1 MSLEQIFTQ
10 AWRNQSGW
18 LLLLRPLSTLYGLV
32 SRVRHYLYQQQIL
45 KSYRAPVPVMII
57 GNITVGGSGKTPLII
72 ELVQFLQYFG
82 LNVAV
87 ISRGYGGQG
96 PFPHLVQ
103 AQDLPSIVGD
113 EPALIVQQTGVLMA
127 VGPNRRAAIEL
138 LLQQAEQQ
146 GKPLD
151 LILSDDGLQHLAL
164 QRDIEWIV
172 LDVDRGLG
180 NQQLLP
186 AGYLREPLQR
196 LETATV
202 IEHGK
207 NATSP
212 LSMQLKPSALVP
224 LSDEAGLRPER
235 GDCVHAV
242 AGIAVPERFFQ
253 SLRDLGFEVIEHV
266 FADHHDYTPADLE
279 FDAYFEGGLEHD
291 GEDGLRDDLKKDFK
305 DDFNESYPVII
316 TAKDAVK
323 IKQLVPLIELDNVW
337 ILPVQAQLSTACY
350 EQLIAQLKALN
361 ITALDGIAS
370 DAIN

>member
-1 MSLEQIFTQ
+1 MSFEQIFTQ

-18 LLLLRPLSTLYGLV
+18 LMLLRPLSGVYGLI
-32 SRVRHYLYQQQIL
+32 SRLRRYLYQQQIL
-45 KSYRAPVPVMII
+45 KSYRAPVAVMII

-72 ELVQFLQYFG
+72 ELVHFLQYFG

-96 PFPHLVQ
+96 PFPHLVKP
-103 AQDLPSIVGD
+103 QDLPSIVGD

-127 VGPNRRAAIEL
+127 VGPDRRAAIEL

-146 GKPLD
+146 GKPID

-164 QRDIEWIV
+164 ERDIEWIV

-186 AGYLREPLQR
+186 AGYLREPVQR

-212 LSMQLKPSALVP
+212 LSMQLKASALVP

-253 SLRDLGFEVIEHV
+253 SLRDLGFEVIEHA
-266 FADHHDYTPADLE
+266 FADHHDYSPADLD
-279 FDAYFEGGLEHD
+279 FDDSVASNSDDGFNDRFED
-291 GEDGLRDDLKKDFK
+291 
-305 DDFNESYPVII
+305 SYPVIT

-323 IKQLVPLIELDNVW
+323 IKQLASLIELDNIWV
-337 ILPVQAQLSTACY
+337 LPVQAQLSTACY
-350 EQLIAQLKALN
+350 EHLITQLKALN
-361 ITALDGIAS
+361 IRAFDGVDR

>member
-72 ELVQFLQYFG
+72 ELVHFLQYFG

-127 VGPNRRAAIEL
+127 VGPDRRAAIER

-266 FADHHDYTPADLE
+266 FADHYDYTPADLE
-279 FDAYFEGGLEHD
+279 FDDSVASDSDDGFNDRFED
-291 GEDGLRDDLKKDFK
+291 
-305 DDFNESYPVII
+305 SYPVIT

-323 IKQLVPLIELDNVW
+323 IKQLAPLIELDNVW

>member
-18 LLLLRPLSTLYGLV
+18 LMLLRPLSTVYGLV
-32 SRVRHYLYQQQIL
+32 SRMRHYLYQQQIL

-72 ELVQFLQYFG
+72 ELVQFLHYFG

-103 AQDLPSIVGD
+103 PQDLPEIVGD

-127 VGPNRRAAIEL
+127 VGPDRRAAIEL
-138 LLQQAEQQ
+138 LLEQAEQQ
-146 GKPLD
+146 GKPID

-186 AGYLREPLQR
+186 AGYLRESVQR
-196 LETATV
+196 LDTATV

-207 NATSP
+207 NATSA
-212 LSMQLKPSALVP
+212 LRMQLKAAALEP
-224 LSDEAGLRPER
+224 LSDEAGLRPDL

-253 SLRDLGFEVIEHV
+253 NLRELGFEVIEHA
-266 FADHHDYTPADLE
+266 FADHHDYSPADLD
-279 FDAYFEGGLEHD
+279 FDNSFDNRVEND
-291 GEDGLRDDLKKDFK
+291 SEDGFDDSSFD
-305 DDFNESYPVII
+305 NHYPII
-316 TAKDAVK
+316 TTAKDAVK
-323 IKQLVPLIELDNVW
+323 IRQLAPLVALDNIWV
-337 ILPVQAQLSTACY
+337 LPVQAQLSTACY
-350 EQLIAQLKALN
+350 EHLISQLKALK
-361 ITALDGIAS
+361 ISAFDEVDS
-370 DAIN
+370 DSSH

>member
-1 MSLEQIFTQ
+1 MSFEQIFTQ

-18 LLLLRPLSTLYGLV
+18 LMLLRPLSTVYGLV

-72 ELVQFLQYFG
+72 ELVHFLQYFG

-96 PFPHLVQ
+96 PFPHLVL

-127 VGPNRRAAIEL
+127 VGPDRRAAIEL

-186 AGYLREPLQR
+186 AGYLREPVKR

-212 LSMQLKPSALVP
+212 LSMQLKVGALEP
-224 LSDEAGLRPER
+224 LSAEAGLRPER
-235 GDCVHAV
+235 GDYVRAV
-242 AGIAVPERFFQ
+242 AGIAVPQRFFQ
-253 SLRDLGFEVIEHV
+253 SLRDLGFEVIEHA
-266 FADHHDYTPADLE
+266 FADHHDYSPADLDFYDLD
-279 FDAYFEGGLEHD
+279 FDDSVASDSDDGFNDCFED
-291 GEDGLRDDLKKDFK
+291 
-305 DDFNESYPVII
+305 SYPVIT

-323 IKQLVPLIELDNVW
+323 IKQLASLIELDNIWV
-337 ILPVQAQLSTACY
+337 LPVQAQLSTACY
-350 EQLIAQLKALN
+350 EHLITQLKALN
-361 ITALDGIAS
+361 IRAFDGVDR